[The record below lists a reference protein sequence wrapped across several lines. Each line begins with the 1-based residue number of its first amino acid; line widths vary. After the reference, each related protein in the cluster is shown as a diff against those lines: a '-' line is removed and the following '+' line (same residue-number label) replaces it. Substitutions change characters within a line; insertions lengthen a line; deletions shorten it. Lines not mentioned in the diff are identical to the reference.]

1 MLKRLLFLGA
11 NAVQAYAIKSAKKLG
26 YYVITCDYLPDNPG
40 HKFGDKYINISTVDK
55 DAVLLAAREN
65 RIDGI
70 ISFASDVSAP
80 TAAFVAEQLGLPGH
94 PPASIDI
101 LTHKDQFRAF
111 LLSNG
116 FASPYACGYTCSDDA
131 IRDWERFR
139 KPVVIKPTDS
149 SGSKGV
155 RRVTD
160 LEQLPQAV
168 EYALSFSRSRRFVM
182 EEFIEMQGAQII
194 GDGFSVDGKLVFSLY
209 GDHIFD
215 SRSGGEFAV
224 QGGMF
229 PLAAGNSL
237 KERVDAEVQR
247 ALTLLQMGSGAYN
260 IEARL
265 GKDGNVY
272 LMEIGPRSG
281 GNLIPELIF
290 HATGV
295 DLTKYTIL
303 AAAGEPCTALCQTQS
318 KGFWSYYVIHS
329 QKAGIYGGLE
339 IDPAFLNEEHI
350 KELLEQVKLGD
361 KISAFEN
368 ASAALGV
375 AICRFDTRMEME
387 NYMRDINQYIVVKV
401 NDN

>member
-1 MLKRLLFLGA
+1 MPKRILFLGA
-11 NAVQAYAIKSAKKLG
+11 NSVQSYAIKSAKELG
-26 YYVITCDYLPDNPG
+26 YYVITCDYLPENPG
-40 HKFGDKYINISTVDK
+40 HKYSDKYLNISTVDK
-55 DAVLLAAREN
+55 DAVLRAAIEN
-65 RIDGI
+65 HIDGI

-94 PPASIDI
+94 PAASIDT
-101 LTHKDQFRAF
+101 LTHKDLFRAF
-111 LLSNG
+111 LLAND
-116 FASPYACGYTCSDDA
+116 FASPHACGYTGIDKA
-131 IRDWERFR
+131 IRDWEQFH

-155 RRVTD
+155 IKVTD
-160 LEQLPQAV
+160 IAQLPQAV
-168 EYALSFSRSRRFVM
+168 EYALSFSRSRRFIM

-194 GDGFSVDGKLVFSLY
+194 GDGFSVNGKLVFSLY

-215 SRSGGEFAV
+215 HRSGGEFAV

-229 PLAAGNSL
+229 PLSAGNAL
-237 KERVDAEVQR
+237 KERIDAEIQR
-247 ALTLLQMGSGAYN
+247 VLTLLQMDSGAYN

-265 GKDGNVY
+265 GKDGKVY

-303 AAAGEPCTALCQTQS
+303 AAAGEPCSALCQAEAR
-318 KGFWSYYVIHS
+318 GFWSYYVIHS
-329 QKAGIYGGLE
+329 QRPGIYGGLQ
-339 IDPAFLNEEHI
+339 IDPAFRNQHI
-350 KELLEQVKLGD
+350 SELLEQVKPGD
-361 KISAFEN
+361 KINAFEN

-375 AICRFDTRMEME
+375 AICHFATRQEME
-387 NYMRDINQYIVVKV
+387 NFMRDIDQYIAVKV
-401 NDN
+401 SDK